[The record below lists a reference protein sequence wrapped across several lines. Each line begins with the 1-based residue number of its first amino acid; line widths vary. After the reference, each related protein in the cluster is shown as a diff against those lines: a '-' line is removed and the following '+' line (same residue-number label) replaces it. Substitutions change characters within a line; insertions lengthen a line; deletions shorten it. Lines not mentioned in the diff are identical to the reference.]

1 MWQLFFGMYNVYP
14 IFLCTRATTVGW
26 DYSATTIARVY
37 EKKWD
42 IPVYPKKILPHQ
54 EAGFFWNM
62 GDELEY
68 PNFNLPHQHRDT
80 WEMIWD
86 IPF

>member
-1 MWQLFFGMYNVYP
+1 MGYGISHIPFFSRHN
-14 IFLCTRATTVGW
+14 
-26 DYSATTIARVY
+26 DARVY

-54 EAGFFWNM
+54 EASIFWYT
-62 GDELEY
+62 GDEMEY
-68 PNFNLPHQHRDT
+68 PNFNLPHRKRDA

>member
-1 MWQLFFGMYNVYP
+1 MVKLYAPVPQRFDGIWDILYP
-14 IFLCTRATTVGW
+14 IFFRHN
-26 DYSATTIARVY
+26 DARVY

-54 EAGFFWNM
+54 EASIFWYM
-62 GDELEY
+62 GDEMEY
-68 PNFNLPHQHRDT
+68 PNFNLPHRKRDA